1 MNESPNP
8 VQRTGASR
16 FVQTK
21 MRRYRRL
28 APVADLMRWRA
39 THTTSQTL
47 TISLSLAFLVGVTAR
62 SAPKEF
68 DGLTPAQVFER
79 LEGAIAAEPAARLR
93 RFIGQ
98 RVEFEGDDG
107 LGSTPA
113 NVRVRVSGINCQVY
127 LSQAEIKE
135 FPPTRQYNTFS
146 PSGPLYPDPI
156 YFNQTNLL

>member
-1 MNESPNP
+1 M
-8 VQRTGASR
+8 
-16 FVQTK
+16 
-21 MRRYRRL
+21 
-28 APVADLMRWRA
+28 
-39 THTTSQTL
+39 
-47 TISLSLAFLVGVTAR
+47 
-62 SAPKEF
+62 
-68 DGLTPAQVFER
+68 GLTPAQVFER

-127 LSQAEIKE
+127 LSPPEIKE

-146 PSGPLYPDPI
+146 PSGPLYPAFRLVGTVRLVNKQRKI
-156 YFNQTNLL
+156 VEIQSISTKRISFKTQ

>member
-1 MNESPNP
+1 
-8 VQRTGASR
+8 
-16 FVQTK
+16 
-21 MRRYRRL
+21 
-28 APVADLMRWRA
+28 MRWRA

-146 PSGPLYPDPI
+146 PSGPLYPGFRVVGTVRLI
-156 YFNQTNLL
+156 NKQKKIVEIQSISTKRIFFNTQ